1 MSSPAVYNDFG
12 GIASLRA
19 EARRDG
25 QSAQTRQEVARQFE
39 AIFIQTM
46 LKEMRAAVPEGG
58 LFDSEQMRMYQQM
71 FDQQI
76 ALDMARGKGLGMS
89 EMIERQLGGGGGGGG
104 GAALAGGNS
113 SLAKAFANPFAGL
126 VRAPAPTSAPRA
138 AATTDGSEGDTPAV
152 APGGFVR
159 AVHEHAAAAA
169 RRLGIAP
176 EVLIAQAALE
186 TGWGQKIIRRADGS
200 SSFNFFGI
208 KAGGDWRGERVVVPT
223 LEYRDGVAVRER
235 AEFRAYGSAREA
247 FADYAELL
255 HHPRYAQ
262 ALASQGDSRNF
273 VEALQAAG
281 YATDPA
287 YAEKIT
293 GVLARIESEKAT
305 LLSFKESDAQSLTP

>member
-1 MSSPAVYNDFG
+1 VSAPTVYNDFG

-25 QSAQTRQEVARQFE
+25 QSAETRQEVARQFA
-39 AIFIQTM
+39 AIFVQAM
-46 LKEMRAAVPEGG
+46 LKEMRAAVPVGG
-58 LFDSEQMRMYQQM
+58 LFDSDQMRMYQQM

-76 ALDMARGKGLGMS
+76 ALDVARGNGLGMS
-89 EMIERQLGGGGGGGG
+89 EMIERQLGGGGS
-104 GAALAGGNS
+104 AALADGNS
-113 SLAKAFANPFAGL
+113 SPAKAFANPFAGL
-126 VRAPAPTSAPRA
+126 GHAQVPTSAPRSA
-138 AATTDGSEGDTPAV
+138 TTTDGSEDSTPA

-169 RRLGIAP
+169 RKLGIAP

-223 LEYRDGVAVRER
+223 LEYRDGIAVRER

-247 FADYAELL
+247 FADYVELL
-255 HHPRYAQ
+255 HRPRYAQ
-262 ALASQGDSRNF
+262 TLASQGDSRNF
-273 VEALQAAG
+273 AEALQAAG

-305 LLSFKESDAQSLTP
+305 LVSFKESDAQSLTP